1 MNNFISS
8 MFDLS
13 GRTALVTGSSRG
25 IGRAIAE
32 TFSRAVLREAACACG
47 GIPVTGDLTDSAG
60 VEALIEQVRN
70 AVPALDILVLNAS
83 VQRYVTLDEFD
94 EAEFLREF
102 QANVGAAF
110 RLVQAFAP
118 AMCERKHGRIIIV
131 GSVNQFRPSP
141 RLTVYSATK
150 AALVSLTVNAAK
162 SYAPHGVTVNNLV
175 PGVILTDRNAEA
187 LKSDSY
193 RVGGRAL
200 HHRHRAACDRRHAF
214 VGMPDFGGK
223 TEICPVGGQ
232 ILRFRV

>member
-1 MNNFISS
+1 M
-8 MFDLS
+8 
-13 GRTALVTGSSRG
+13 
-25 IGRAIAE
+25 
-32 TFSRAVLREAACACG
+32 LREAACACG
-47 GIPVTGDLTDSAG
+47 GIPVTRRSDGLDRRRSPD
-60 VEALIEQVRN
+60 EQVRN

-175 PGVILTDRNAEA
+175 PGSHPDRPQRGGAEERLLPRHDPRA
-187 LKSDSY
+187 DSG
-193 RVGGRAL
+193 RRVREPGDCAGARASAGVGGGRYITGIEL
-200 HHRHRAACDRRHAF
+200 P
-214 VGMPDFGGK
+214 VTGGMH
-223 TEICPVGGQ
+223 
-232 ILRFRV
+232 L

>member
-1 MNNFISS
+1 MRRH
-8 MFDLS
+8 S
-13 GRTALVTGSSRG
+13 GRRRPDGL
-25 IGRAIAE
+25 GRRR
-32 TFSRAVLREAACACG
+32 S
-47 GIPVTGDLTDSAG
+47 
-60 VEALIEQVRN
+60 LIEQVRN
-70 AVPALDILVLNAS
+70 AVPAVDILVLNAS

-118 AMCERKHGRIIIV
+118 AMCERKHGRILIV

-175 PGVILTDRNAEA
+175 PGVILTDRNAGGAEERLLPKHDPRADSGRRVRGARRLRRSPRFCLASEA
-187 LKSDSY
+187 GRYITGIELP
-193 RVGGRAL
+193 VTGGMHL
-200 HHRHRAACDRRHAF
+200 
-214 VGMPDFGGK
+214 
-223 TEICPVGGQ
+223 
-232 ILRFRV
+232 